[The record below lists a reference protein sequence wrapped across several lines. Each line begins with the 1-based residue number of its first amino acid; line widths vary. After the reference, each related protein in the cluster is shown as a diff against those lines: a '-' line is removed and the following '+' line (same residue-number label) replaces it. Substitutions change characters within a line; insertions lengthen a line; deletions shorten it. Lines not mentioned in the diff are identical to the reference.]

1 MIRQRS
7 GSRVVGTA
15 LCVSVLLLL
24 CTSPLLATQ
33 DEERQERSH
42 SIAALAFLAVPVEDP
57 LSATYGSHPGFA
69 VRYAFQPNRRWSL
82 AAELASRRS
91 DGSTATFGFP
101 TELRVITMA
110 ALARL
115 HFPIPAADIRRGDLS
130 VGVGL
135 IYQRLEETVGFPEG
149 PVEAA
154 ENATG
159 LLITAGIRRRLGAR
173 WGVLGEARF
182 TRLSAPSPAAGLDGA
197 QLGTFELAAGVH
209 LAF

>member
-7 GSRVVGTA
+7 GSRVVGAA
-15 LCVSVLLLL
+15 LCASVSLLL

-33 DEERQERSH
+33 DEERLEGSH
-42 SIAALAFLAVPVEDP
+42 IIAALAFLAVPVEDP
-57 LSATYGSHPGFA
+57 LSATYRPHPGFA

-82 AAELASRRS
+82 AGELASRSS

-101 TELRVITMA
+101 TELRVTTMA

-115 HFPIPAADIRRGDLS
+115 HFPVRASDIWLGDLC

-135 IYQRLEETVGFPEG
+135 IYQRLEEEVGFPEG
-149 PVEAA
+149 PVEAD
-154 ENATG
+154 ESATG
-159 LLITAGIRRRLGAR
+159 LLITAGIRRRLGTQ

-182 TRLSAPSPAAGLDGA
+182 SRLSAPSPAPGIDGA
-197 QLGTFELAAGVH
+197 ELGTFELAAGVY